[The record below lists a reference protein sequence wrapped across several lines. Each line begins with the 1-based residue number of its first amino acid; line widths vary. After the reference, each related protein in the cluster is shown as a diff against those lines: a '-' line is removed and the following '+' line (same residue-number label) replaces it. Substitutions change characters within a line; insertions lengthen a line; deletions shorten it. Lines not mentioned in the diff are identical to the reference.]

1 MTSPA
6 LAAASSTSLF
16 TEDTVHVTCKSMA
29 GSLTVTVPH
38 VADSEA
44 PVVALLAAKVI
55 VKVPASG

>member
-1 MTSPA
+1 
-6 LAAASSTSLF
+6 
-16 TEDTVHVTCKSMA
+16 MA